1 MDSMNIFCSEKKSVK
16 TESEL
21 NFPCFVYDTPLLKND
36 KIYQSN
42 YCGAIISKRYI
53 HKPNYIRSSILI
65 INIPQFTHW
74 YSEWMI
80 QLNKKIQMIG
90 KDMQFEAN
98 RKFLGMIIHIDSR
111 YLPRK
116 MSLQI
121 SCMPIHCLRNY
132 IVVYACTMYILVQ
145 NF

>member
-1 MDSMNIFCSEKKSVK
+1 
-16 TESEL
+16 
-21 NFPCFVYDTPLLKND
+21 
-36 KIYQSN
+36 
-42 YCGAIISKRYI
+42 
-53 HKPNYIRSSILI
+53 
-65 INIPQFTHW
+65 
-74 YSEWMI
+74 
-80 QLNKKIQMIG
+80 MIG

>member
-1 MDSMNIFCSEKKSVK
+1 
-16 TESEL
+16 
-21 NFPCFVYDTPLLKND
+21 
-36 KIYQSN
+36 
-42 YCGAIISKRYI
+42 
-53 HKPNYIRSSILI
+53 
-65 INIPQFTHW
+65 
-74 YSEWMI
+74 MI

-98 RKFLGMIIHIDSR
+98 RKFLGIIIHIDSR

-132 IVVYACTMYILVQ
+132 IVVYACTIDTFQDFLITKHMKARMHILEISITSLNHVNVRPTQ
-145 NF
+145 TPKLPDTKCPQFY

>member
-1 MDSMNIFCSEKKSVK
+1 
-16 TESEL
+16 
-21 NFPCFVYDTPLLKND
+21 
-36 KIYQSN
+36 
-42 YCGAIISKRYI
+42 
-53 HKPNYIRSSILI
+53 
-65 INIPQFTHW
+65 
-74 YSEWMI
+74 
-80 QLNKKIQMIG
+80 MIG

-132 IVVYACTMYILVQ
+132 IVVCMYNVHTSAKFLIHTTYLLEEIHITYSTVRCAHVTVR
-145 NF
+145 NDADLLLGI